1 MSSEFHVF
9 IPASLIVSL
18 TNYVYRLPGNKRL
31 EPRQE
36 TKVLSSGKHIE
47 NDKEGQK
54 TTPGKR
60 KDISENIKK

>member
-1 MSSEFHVF
+1 M
-9 IPASLIVSL
+9 SL

-31 EPRQE
+31 EPIQE
-36 TKVLSSGKHIE
+36 TKVLSSGKHID